1 MSVAKTISKEER
13 IFCELFVNGCAPYV
27 GNAAKC
33 YAEVFHKNSDQDKL
47 SNSQEAALLL
57 GREDIAEYV
66 KELGKLNIDDALSMK
81 RYLTA
86 NLKKIIDETSTDI
99 YQDRRGKKLSPAAL
113 RSVAVSASKA
123 LMEMYPVKE
132 SQVNKFEINGGGEQG
147 ITFNVI
153 VPEQKSQTSQ
163 PNEDS

>member
-1 MSVAKTISKEER
+1 MSVANNISKEER
-13 IFCELFVNGCAPYV
+13 IFCELFVNGCAPYA

-33 YAEVFHKNSDQDKL
+33 YEAAFHKSGDNEKL
-47 SNSQEAALLL
+47 FNNQEAAQLLKKP
-57 GREDIAEYV
+57 EVAEYV
-66 KELGKLNIDDALSMK
+66 KELEAMSIEDAKNMK

-86 NLKKIIDETSTDI
+86 NLKKIIDETSVDI
-99 YQDRRGKKLSPAAL
+99 YYDRRGKALSPASL

-132 SQVNKFEINGGGEQG
+132 SQINKFEINGGGEQG

-153 VPEQKSQTSQ
+153 VPEQKSQTDTS
-163 PNEDS
+163 NER